1 MVDLCREGLHLQ
13 CADKWLGMPLHKR
26 SRKTQNVG
34 VLPLEEWS
42 VQSLSQK
49 LTVGFDS
56 ELSEPPMLVCHVESN
71 CWSCQIA

>member
-13 CADKWLGMPLHKR
+13 CMHKGDAT
-26 SRKTQNVG
+26 TQAKQEYTKRRH
-34 VLPLEEWS
+34 LSLEEWS

-56 ELSEPPMLVCHVESN
+56 ELSEPPMLVCHVESD